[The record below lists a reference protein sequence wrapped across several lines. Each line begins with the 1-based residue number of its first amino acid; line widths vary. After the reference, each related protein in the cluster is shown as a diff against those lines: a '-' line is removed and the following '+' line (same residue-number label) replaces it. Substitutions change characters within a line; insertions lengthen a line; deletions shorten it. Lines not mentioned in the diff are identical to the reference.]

1 MLGVHRDEGVVP
13 AQLAERL
20 PHRLREISLVVAL
33 DQVGDDLRV
42 GLGAEA
48 VALGLQLAPELGVVL
63 DDPVEDDVDL
73 VVAVAVRVGVLLG
86 DPAVGRPSGV
96 GDAGLRGRRL
106 HRHRAAAVLRVLLD
120 RGAQVRQVADRAH
133 AVDLAVRDHR
143 DAGRV
148 IAPVLELLE
157 SGNQQVPARSV
168 SYVSDYA
175 AHKGCKG

>member
-1 MLGVHRDEGVVP
+1 MP
-13 AQLAERL
+13 AQLAEGL
-20 PHRLREISLVVAL
+20 PHRLREIPMVVAL

-48 VALGLQLAPELGVVL
+48 MALGLELAPELGMVL

-73 VVAVAVRVGVLLG
+73 VLAVAVRVGVLLG
-86 DPAVGRPSGV
+86 DPPVSRPASV
-96 GDAGLRGRRL
+96 GDAGLGDGRLDRD
-106 HRHRAAAVLRVLLD
+106 RAAAVLRMLLD
-120 RGAQVRQVADRAH
+120 RGAQVRQIADRAH

-143 DAGRV
+143 NAGRV

-157 SGNQQVPARSV
+157 AGNQQVPARSV
-168 SYVSDYA
+168 AYISDYA